1 MKVVFDANVFVSG
14 LSRRSATPPAI
25 LMDMWKREA
34 FVVFLSPHILNKII
48 EAWTKP
54 YFRALLTHDEI
65 VEIVG
70 ELALLAES
78 ISPAEGVHGIA
89 ADDEDDLVLATA
101 VAARA
106 DYLVTGDKYLLR
118 IGEFG
123 GIPIVSPRA
132 FLDMMLEAS

>member
-54 YFRALLTHDEI
+54 YFRVLLTSDEVVAI
-65 VEIVG
+65 VE
-70 ELALLAES
+70 ELASLAES
-78 ISPAEGVHGIA
+78 VSPAQGIHGVA
-89 ADDEDDLVLATA
+89 EDDEDDLVLATA
-101 VAARA
+101 VAAQA

-118 IGEFG
+118 IGSFRD
-123 GIPIVSPRA
+123 ISIVSPRD
-132 FLDMMLEAS
+132 FLDIMVEMP